1 MHCSYVFA
9 YNYTS
14 IHVANISE
22 IANVF
27 PPSSQHRVHAVKKPG
42 DRGKEPSPEPTF
54 FITLSLSGAWSNR
67 VSKASRSAWTGEGEE
82 TQGGVHGNARA
93 AHPRGLSPASEPASR
108 GCPAPLTLSHPPRIP
123 LIPTRARGQAQM
135 RDKIKEKMLP
145 LSHFLSC
152 NMELTGGT

>member
-54 FITLSLSGAWSNR
+54 FTTLSLSGAWSNR

-82 TQGGVHGNARA
+82 TQGGVRGNARA
-93 AHPRGLSPASEPASR
+93 AHPRGPGGFGARLPGMSRPPDSLSPA
-108 GCPAPLTLSHPPRIP
+108 
-123 LIPTRARGQAQM
+123 
-135 RDKIKEKMLP
+135 
-145 LSHFLSC
+145 
-152 NMELTGGT
+152 